1 VVVFLLGAALSQP
14 PEPPPPPGTPGGP
27 GGPGGLERILDE
39 MKLTRQE
46 RDRAQ
51 EVLRAH
57 HEKMR
62 KLHEEAREDLLKQMK
77 DVLSEEQVKQLKEE
91 LDRRPPPGPPGPGR
105 GPRGVP
111 VEDLVERVMAF
122 DKNGDGKVTR
132 EELPERMHHL
142 LELGDTNK
150 DGALDKEE
158 LKKLAEKLRQE
169 GPPRGPRGQRGP
181 GGRGEPPPPPPPP
194 PPPEE

>member
-1 VVVFLLGAALSQP
+1 
-14 PEPPPPPGTPGGP
+14 
-27 GGPGGLERILDE
+27 LERIVDE
-39 MKLTRQE
+39 LKLSRQN
-46 RDRAQ
+46 RDKAHDI
-51 EVLRAH
+51 LRAH

-62 KLHEEAREDLLKQMK
+62 KLHEQAREDLLKQMK
-77 DVLSEEQVKQLKEE
+77 DVLSEEQLKEFKE
-91 LDRRPPPGPPGPGR
+91 ALERRPPPPPPGGPGR
-105 GPRGVP
+105 SPQGVS

-122 DKNGDGKVTR
+122 DKNGDGKVTK

-169 GPPRGPRGQRGP
+169 GPPRGPRGP
-181 GGRGEPPPPPPPP
+181 GGRGNPPPPP